1 MLLLCVIG
9 HVHATPV
16 SDGLCFFDSVLAH
29 LHFISVILCARI
41 LCARL
46 ATARMFRCGFVCACG
61 CLYIGVVCLECV
73 TVWLCDHACQCVS
86 VNHTCQHARVY
97 VPLGVYQCVSM
108 ESPCWPV

>member
-1 MLLLCVIG
+1 MLLPCVTG
-9 HVHATPV
+9 HVHAMPV
-16 SDGLCFFDSVLAH
+16 SDGLCLFDSVLAH
-29 LHFISVILCARI
+29 LHFISVI

-86 VNHTCQHARVY
+86 VNRTCQYARVY
-97 VPLGVYQCVSM
+97 VSLGVYQCVSV
-108 ESPCWPV
+108 EGPCSPV